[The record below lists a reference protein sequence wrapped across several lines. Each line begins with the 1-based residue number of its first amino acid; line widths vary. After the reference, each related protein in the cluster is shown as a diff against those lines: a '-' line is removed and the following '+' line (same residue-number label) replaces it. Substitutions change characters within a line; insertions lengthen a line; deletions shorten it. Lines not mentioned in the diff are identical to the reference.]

1 MNRINTVRGLLYI
14 RKVIIEST
22 RGLFFEPNDGSLKDE
37 FESIVR
43 PILDQAEADRGI
55 YDYRLEVSQTT
66 EQMDQHELSGSL
78 FVKFTPDLEYIE
90 LNFVVTPLG
99 ISFDDIV

>member
-1 MNRINTVRGLLYI
+1 M
-14 RKVIIEST
+14 IEST
-22 RGLFFEPNDGSLKDE
+22 RGLFFEPNAEALCDE

-55 YDYRLEVSQTT
+55 VDYRLKTSQTP
-66 EQMDQHELSGSL
+66 EQMDLHELSGTI

-99 ISFDDIV
+99 ISFDDIS